1 MRIGVGR
8 KKIRIGDLLVAAGAI
23 TDEQLNE
30 ALQVQKEEGGKL
42 GSTLVKLDFISQEL
56 LNATLTQ
63 QLGID
68 FIELKAC
75 KLEDEVLRLI
85 PESLV
90 LKHRAIPIEFDEM
103 NPNLLK
109 VAMSDPMDIIAI
121 DDISIITGMQIEPML
136 TTDEEINEA
145 IGKYYGN
152 QQAMEAAEQ
161 FRLERESDQTD
172 EEDSADNEDIN
183 NSPIVLLVKQII
195 EGGVRQRA

>member
-183 NSPIVLLVKQII
+183 NSPIVLPLSNIS
-195 EGGVRQRA
+195 